1 MNAPQDAWA
10 KPLSKR
16 MIDKY
21 RSQSL
26 TYIKVTSGVYN
37 ETLGTV
43 AITEARFNAAGAVTR
58 SKKSERNGVEQ
69 GNEVSVWV
77 DHDTVPWPI
86 SSNDRLEYLGR
97 KWKVTEVESYGSGI
111 DGVIVGPIYLTTLD
125 GKMITTLDGKAFI
138 VQGSESGTTTF
149 AMYASKITARAE

>member
-26 TYIKVTSGVYN
+26 TYIKVTPGVYN

-43 AITEARFNAAGAVTR
+43 AITETRFTAAGAVTR
-58 SKKSERNGVEQ
+58 SKKSERNGTQQ

-125 GKMITTLDGKAFI
+125 GKMITTLGGKAI
-138 VQGSESGTTTF
+138 VIQGSEDERPTF

>member
-1 MNAPQDAWA
+1 MNAPQDEWA
-10 KPLSKR
+10 GPLALEL
-16 MIDKY
+16 INEY

-26 TYIKVTSGVYN
+26 TYVKVTPGVYD

-43 AITEARFNAAGAVTR
+43 AITEVRFDAAGAVTR

-77 DHDTVPWPI
+77 DHETVPWPI

-111 DGVIVGPIYLTTLD
+111 DGAIVGPIYLTTLD
-125 GKMITTLDGKAFI
+125 GKLITTLDGKPFV
-138 VQGSESGTTTF
+138 VQGSGNGTATF

>member
-26 TYIKVTSGVYN
+26 TYIKIASGAYD

-43 AITEARFNAAGAVTR
+43 AVTETRFTAAGAVTR
-58 SKKSERNGVEQ
+58 SKKSERNGTQQ

-125 GKMITTLDGKAFI
+125 GKLITTLDGKAFI

>member
-26 TYIKVTSGVYN
+26 VYIRVTPGAYN

-97 KWKVTEVESYGSGI
+97 KWKVTEVESYGSGT

-125 GKMITTLDGKAFI
+125 GKLITTLDGKAFT

>member
-26 TYIKVTSGVYN
+26 TYIKIASGAYD

-43 AITEARFNAAGAVTR
+43 AVTETRFTAAGAVTR
-58 SKKSERNGVEQ
+58 SKKSERNGTQQ

-125 GKMITTLDGKAFI
+125 GKLITTLDGKAFV

>member
-26 TYIKVTSGVYN
+26 TYIKIASGAYN

-43 AITEARFNAAGAVTR
+43 AVTETRFTAAGAVTR

-125 GKMITTLDGKAFI
+125 GKLITTLDGKAFI

>member
-26 TYIKVTSGVYN
+26 TYIKVTSGAYN

-43 AITEARFNAAGAVTR
+43 AITEARFTAAGAVTR
-58 SKKSERNGVEQ
+58 SKKSERNGVGQ

-125 GKMITTLDGKAFI
+125 GKMITTLGGKAI
-138 VQGSESGTTTF
+138 VIQGSEDERPTF

>member
-16 MIDKY
+16 MIGKY

-26 TYIKVTSGVYN
+26 TYIKIASGAYD

-43 AITEARFNAAGAVTR
+43 AVTETRFTAAGAVTR
-58 SKKSERNGVEQ
+58 SKKSERNGTQQ

-125 GKMITTLDGKAFI
+125 GKLITTLDGKAFI